1 MELFFLIAIGI
12 TVISFISIVLTK
24 PSPVIQQKL
33 LPGPAHTEFIL
44 VDEAKPR
51 SSSIEQK
58 EIILEVEEQKQIEE
72 EALVSMA

>member
-33 LPGPAHTEFIL
+33 LPGPGQTEFIIA
-44 VDEAKPR
+44 DEAKSR
-51 SSSIEQK
+51 DLSLEQ
-58 EIILEVEEQKQIEE
+58 EYIILEVEKQELIEE